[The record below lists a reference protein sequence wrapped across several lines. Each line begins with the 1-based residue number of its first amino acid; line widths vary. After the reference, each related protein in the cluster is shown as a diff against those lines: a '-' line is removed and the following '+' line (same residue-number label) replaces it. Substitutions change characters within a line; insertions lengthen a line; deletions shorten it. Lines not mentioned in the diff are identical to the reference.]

1 MSRLSRHAAILTL
14 IFCFALTAGLRA
26 QTATGTL
33 DFTARVMPT
42 AARPEPVRQFTF
54 YVLTKSYEEI
64 AKEVEAQDA
73 LAPRDKFI
81 DDLAISPELK
91 TWLKAH
97 DILDLTLPDLDKVMT
112 PNDII
117 QTPEFLMAY
126 QRSNSGGVSSGLP
139 RPKYSEAEKTANPER
154 YERQKQEYLAAL
166 KKFMQAHPETVS
178 GIELELSGVNP
189 QTKWAKLQN
198 DHRRRVARLAPEVA
212 QTKYLAAKADTDLDG
227 HATVSGLSEG
237 DYWISTLNLDA
248 AAGDARLRWDVR
260 VTIRPG
266 QTTRVEL
273 TNLNGTEARATT
285 P

>member
-1 MSRLSRHAAILTL
+1 MSRLSKHAAILTL

-26 QTATGTL
+26 QTATGML
-33 DFTARVMPT
+33 DFTARVTPT

-73 LAPRDKFI
+73 LVPRDKFI
-81 DDLAISPELK
+81 DDLGISPELK

-97 DILDLTLPDLDKVMT
+97 DILDLTLPDLDKVVT
-112 PNDII
+112 PTDII

-126 QRSNSGGVSSGLP
+126 QRSNSGGVTSGLP
-139 RPKYSEAEKTANPER
+139 RPKYSEADKTANPER
-154 YERQKQEYLAAL
+154 YERQKQEYLATL
-166 KKFMQAHPETVS
+166 KKFMQAHPESVN

-189 QTKWAKLQN
+189 QTKWAKLEN

-227 HATVSGLSEG
+227 HATVSGLPEG

-260 VTIRPG
+260 VTVRPG
-266 QTTRVEL
+266 QTRRVEL
-273 TNLNGTEARATT
+273 TNLNGTDARATA